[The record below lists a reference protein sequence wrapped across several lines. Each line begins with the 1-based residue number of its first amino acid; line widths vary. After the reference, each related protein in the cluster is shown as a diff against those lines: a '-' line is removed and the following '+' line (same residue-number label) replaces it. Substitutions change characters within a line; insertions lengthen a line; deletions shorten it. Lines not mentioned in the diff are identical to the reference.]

1 VPLRGYVRI
10 KLPANLVRPP
20 TPLRERHDHRQ
31 AVLIKRVQKRLEK
44 ELIIWLATHGEDGRP
59 HAVPVWFLWDGKSF
73 LIYSVPGQKVKDIE
87 ANSSVQLHFNTTS
100 DGDGVVRID
109 GDAARLQRYPLAYKT
124 PNYIR
129 KYARLIK
136 SYKWEPEGFSRQYH
150 IALRVRPTRI
160 RTG

>member
-1 VPLRGYVRI
+1 MAARKKPLLDKTTAEGR
-10 KLPANLVRPP
+10 
-20 TPLRERHDHRQ
+20 
-31 AVLIKRVQKRLEK
+31 RVQKRLEK
-44 ELIIWLATHGEDGRP
+44 ELIIWLATLGKDGRP

-87 ANSSVQLHFNTTS
+87 ANPNVQLHFNTNP
-100 DGDGVVRID
+100 DGDDVVRID
-109 GDAARLQRYPLAYKT
+109 GDAARLQRYPLAYKI

-136 SYKWEPEGFSRQYH
+136 GYEWEPEGFSRQYH
-150 IALRVRPTRI
+150 IALRVRPTRL